1 MLWKLVVGLLLLG
14 GVRDPKMAITH
25 YLSELI
31 F

>member
-1 MLWKLVVGLLLLG
+1 MLWKLVVGLLSFG
-14 GVRDPKMAITH
+14 GVGIPKMAITH